1 MTILSI
7 PSGRRRPRPCSPLA
21 RLFQPLMLLTMVL
34 AMTPLQAAPAHGPWT
49 KLLQRC
55 VMDTQ
60 DGHSTVVDYDCFAHA
75 REELAAYLASLGE
88 VSGTEFEQWSR
99 DARLAFLINAYN
111 AWTVQLILTEWPDLN
126 SIRDLGSLL
135 RSPWKKSFIPLFGDT
150 VSLDDIEHGMIRA
163 PGRYDDPRI
172 HFAVNCASIGCP
184 ALRREAYSA
193 ERLDAQLE
201 EQTTSFLADRS
212 RNRMENGRLAL
223 SPLFDW
229 YQEDFERTW
238 RGSGDR
244 REFLA
249 RYADALGLDA
259 TQTRRLLQGE
269 LRLDYLPYDWSLNA
283 AGR

>member
-1 MTILSI
+1 MITFPDSRG
-7 PSGRRRPRPCSPLA
+7 PRRRRPPLA
-21 RLFQPLMLLTMVL
+21 LLLQPLMLVTVL
-34 AMTPLQAAPAHGPWT
+34 LAAPSLQATPAPAPWT
-49 KLLQRC
+49 TLLQRC
-55 VMDTQ
+55 VMDTR

-75 REELAAYLASLGE
+75 RDKLAAYLASLGE
-88 VSGTEFEQWSR
+88 VNETEFEQWSR
-99 DARLAFLINAYN
+99 EARLAFLINAYN
-111 AWTVQLILTEWPDLN
+111 AWTVELILTEWPDLD

-163 PGRYDDPRI
+163 RGRYDDPRI
-172 HFAVNCASIGCP
+172 HFAVNCASVGCP

-212 RNRMENGRLAL
+212 RNRMENGTLAL

-229 YQEDFERTW
+229 YQEDFERNW
-238 RGSGDR
+238 RGSGGR
-244 REFLA
+244 RGFLA
-249 RYADALGLDA
+249 RYAGALGLDA
-259 TQTRRLLQGE
+259 AQTRQLLQGE